1 MKSRFWFVQLVQN
14 VSLLFQSSSFCIFVS
29 KQETVHNLHHL
40 VSRRRIWCISLIFQL
55 QLSHSVQ
62 CWKMLDIKPNKNSKW
77 KLKTKNIQ
85 CICTLDMHPTMC
97 KEGKPEF
104 EFSAAEDMSA
114 ISSQKRLL
122 ILGKEWI
129 PWQQY
134 TKVFSK
140 TWF

>member
-1 MKSRFWFVQLVQN
+1 
-14 VSLLFQSSSFCIFVS
+14 
-29 KQETVHNLHHL
+29 
-40 VSRRRIWCISLIFQL
+40 
-55 QLSHSVQ
+55 
-62 CWKMLDIKPNKNSKW
+62 
-77 KLKTKNIQ
+77 
-85 CICTLDMHPTMC
+85 MHPTMC

-134 TKVFSK
+134 TKVYTK
-140 TWF
+140 T